1 MGVYERLGMRPIIN
15 ARGTNTR
22 LGGAQMEQAA
32 IEAMAEAAQEA
43 VPLEELQAVASN
55 IIAKI
60 TGAEAGY
67 VTSGASAGLTLG
79 TAACLTGLDVARM
92 NRLPHTAGMPNEVL
106 MARHQVSGY
115 DHAISAA
122 GAKIMEVGMP
132 NDTTPP
138 MEVHITEAWEFE
150 AAITENTVAIAYAA
164 RPGGHPPLEEVI
176 DIGKRYHIPVLLD
189 AAAQVPPVENLR
201 KFIAMGADLVTFSG
215 GKGIRGPQA
224 SGILCGRR
232 DLIAAAALQNLDMA
246 AIAFDTWNPPP
257 SFIPKEKLR
266 GIPQHGIGRG
276 MKVTKE
282 AIVGLLTALQLYTEE
297 KVSKDLKRSR
307 SFLEQIARPLQDVPG
322 VEIEW
327 TEYVSGGEPILVVK
341 LDEVKLGRSAA
352 EVSQGLQDG
361 APAIYVRESRLRQG
375 MLIIYPGNLNEE
387 RTKIVEQRLYRE
399 ITKK

>member
-1 MGVYERLGMRPIIN
+1 MGVYERLGVRPIIN
-15 ARGTNTR
+15 VRGTNTR

-32 IEAMAEAAQEA
+32 IEAMSEAAQEA
-43 VPLEELQAVASN
+43 VPLEELQAAASN

-201 KFIAMGADLVTFSG
+201 KFIAMGADLVAFSG

-232 DLIAAAALQNLDMA
+232 DLIAATAMQNLDMA

-266 GIPQHGIGRG
+266 GVPQHGIGRS

-282 AIVGLLTALQLYTEE
+282 AIVGLLTALQLYTKE
-297 KVSKDLKRSR
+297 KVSNDLKRSR
-307 SFLEQIARPLQDVPG
+307 AFLEQIAQPLEGVSG
-322 VEIEW
+322 VEMKW
-327 TEYVSGGEPILVVK
+327 TESISGGEPMLAVK

-387 RTKIVEQRLYRE
+387 RTKIVEQRLYME

>member
-1 MGVYERLGMRPIIN
+1 MGVYERLGVRPIIN

-22 LGGAQMEQAA
+22 LGGTQMEQAA

-43 VPLEELQAVASN
+43 VPLEELQAAASK
-55 IIAKI
+55 IIAEI

-67 VTSGASAGLTLG
+67 VTSGASAGLTLS
-79 TAACLTGLDVARM
+79 TAACLTGLDVALM

-115 DHAISAA
+115 VHAISAA
-122 GAKIMEVGMP
+122 GAKIVEVGMS

-150 AAITENTVAIAYAA
+150 ATITENTVAIAYAA
-164 RPGGHPPLEEVI
+164 RLGGHPPLEEVI
-176 DIGKRYHIPVLLD
+176 DIGKRYHIPVFLD

-201 KFIAMGADLVTFSG
+201 KFITMGADLVAFSG
-215 GKGIRGPQA
+215 GKGIKGPQA

-246 AIAFDTWNPPP
+246 AVAFDTWNPPP

-266 GIPQHGIGRG
+266 GVPQHGIGRG

-282 AIVGLLTALQLYTEE
+282 AIVGLLTALQLFTEE
-297 KVSKDLKRSR
+297 KLAGDLKQSR
-307 SFLEQIARPLQDVPG
+307 SFLEQIARPLQDIPG

-327 TEYVSGGEPILVVK
+327 TEYVSGGEPMLVVK

-352 EVSQGLQDG
+352 EVSQRLLGGD
-361 APAIYVRESRLRQG
+361 PPIYVREPYLRQG
-375 MLIIYPGNLNEE
+375 KLIIYPGNLNEE
-387 RTKIVEQRLYRE
+387 RTKIVEQRLYTE
-399 ITKK
+399 ITAK

>member
-1 MGVYERLGMRPIIN
+1 MGVYERLGVRPIIN
-15 ARGTNTR
+15 VRGTNTR

-32 IEAMAEAAQEA
+32 IEAMSEAAQEA
-43 VPLEELQAVASN
+43 VPLEELQAAASN

-92 NRLPHTAGMPNEVL
+92 NRLPHTTGMPNEVL

-122 GAKIMEVGMP
+122 GAKIVEVGMP

-266 GIPQHGIGRG
+266 GVPQHGIGRS

-282 AIVGLLTALQLYTEE
+282 AIVGLLIALQLYTEE

-327 TEYVSGGEPILVVK
+327 TEYISGGEPMLVVK

-375 MLIIYPGNLNEE
+375 MLIIYAGNLNEE

>member
-1 MGVYERLGMRPIIN
+1 MGVYERLGVRPIIN

-43 VPLEELQAVASN
+43 VPLEELQAAASN

-67 VTSGASAGLTLG
+67 VTSGASAALTLG
-79 TAACLTGLDVARM
+79 MAACLTGLDVARM

-122 GAKIMEVGMP
+122 GAKIVEVGMP

-201 KFIAMGADLVTFSG
+201 KFIAMGADLIAFSG

-232 DLIAAAALQNLDMA
+232 DLIAATALQNLDMA

-266 GIPQHGIGRG
+266 GVPQHGIGRS

-282 AIVGLLTALQLYTEE
+282 AIVGLLAALQLFTEE
-297 KVSKDLKRSR
+297 KVLRDLKRSR
-307 SFLEQIARPLQDVPG
+307 SFLEQIAQPLKGVSG
-322 VEIEW
+322 VEMKW
-327 TEYVSGGEPILVVK
+327 TEYISGGEPMLVVK

-352 EVSQGLQDG
+352 EVSQRLQDG
-361 APAIYVRESRLRQG
+361 APPIYVRESRLQQS

-387 RTKIVEQRLYRE
+387 RAKIVEQRLYSE

>member
-1 MGVYERLGMRPIIN
+1 MGVYERLGVRSIIN

-32 IEAMAEAAQEA
+32 IEAMAEAAQET
-43 VPLEELQAVASN
+43 VPLEELQAAASN

-67 VTSGASAGLTLG
+67 VTSGASAALTLG

-92 NRLPHTAGMPNEVL
+92 NRLPHTTGMPNEVL

-115 DHAISAA
+115 SHAISAA

-150 AAITENTVAIAYAA
+150 ASITENTVAIAYAA

-201 KFIAMGADLVTFSG
+201 KFIAMGADLVAFSG

-232 DLIAAAALQNLDMA
+232 DLIAAAAMQNLDMA

-266 GIPQHGIGRG
+266 GVPQHGIGRS

-297 KVSKDLKRSR
+297 KVSMDMKRSR
-307 SFLEQIARPLQDVPG
+307 AFLEQIAQPLEGVSG
-322 VEIEW
+322 VEMKW
-327 TEYVSGGEPILVVK
+327 TEFISGGEPMLAVK

-352 EVSQGLQDG
+352 EVSQRLQDG

-375 MLIIYPGNLNEE
+375 ILVIYAGNLNEE
-387 RTKIVEQRLYRE
+387 RTKIVEQRLYTE

>member
-1 MGVYERLGMRPIIN
+1 MGVYERLGVSSIIN

-32 IEAMAEAAQEA
+32 IEAMAEAAQET
-43 VPLEELQAVASN
+43 VPLEELQAAASN

-67 VTSGASAGLTLG
+67 VTSGASAALTLG

-92 NRLPHTAGMPNEVL
+92 NRLPHTTGMPNEVL

-115 DHAISAA
+115 SHAISAA

-150 AAITENTVAIAYAA
+150 ASITENTVAIAYAA

-201 KFIAMGADLVTFSG
+201 KFIAMGADLVAFSG

-232 DLIAAAALQNLDMA
+232 DLIAAAAMQNLDMA

-266 GIPQHGIGRG
+266 GVPQHGIGRS

-297 KVSKDLKRSR
+297 KVSMDMKRSR
-307 SFLEQIARPLQDVPG
+307 AFLEQIAQPLEGVSG
-322 VEIEW
+322 VEMKW
-327 TEYVSGGEPILVVK
+327 TEFISGGEPMLAVK

-352 EVSQGLQDG
+352 EVSQRLQDG

-375 MLIIYPGNLNEE
+375 ILVIYAGNLNEE
-387 RTKIVEQRLYRE
+387 RTKIVEQRLYTE

>member
-1 MGVYERLGMRPIIN
+1 MGVYERLGVRSIIN

-32 IEAMAEAAQEA
+32 IEAMAEAAQET
-43 VPLEELQAVASN
+43 VPLEELQAAASN

-67 VTSGASAGLTLG
+67 VTSGASAALTLG

-92 NRLPHTAGMPNEVL
+92 NRLPHTTGMPNEVL

-115 DHAISAA
+115 SHAISAA

-150 AAITENTVAIAYAA
+150 ASITENTVAIAYAA

-201 KFIAMGADLVTFSG
+201 KFIAMGADLVAFSG

-232 DLIAAAALQNLDMA
+232 DLIAAAAMQNLDMA

-266 GIPQHGIGRG
+266 GVPQHGIGRS

-297 KVSKDLKRSR
+297 KVSMDMKRSR
-307 SFLEQIARPLQDVPG
+307 AFLEQIAQPLEGVSG
-322 VEIEW
+322 VEMKW
-327 TEYVSGGEPILVVK
+327 TEFISGGEPMLAVK

-375 MLIIYPGNLNEE
+375 MLVIYAGNLNEE
-387 RTKIVEQRLYRE
+387 RTKIVEQRLYTE

>member
-1 MGVYERLGMRPIIN
+1 MGVYERLGVRPIIN

-43 VPLEELQAVASN
+43 VPLEELQAAASN

-67 VTSGASAGLTLG
+67 VTSGASAALTLG

-122 GAKIMEVGMP
+122 GAKIVEVGMP

-201 KFIAMGADLVTFSG
+201 KFIAMGADLVAFSG

-232 DLIAAAALQNLDMA
+232 DLIAATAMQNLDMA

-266 GIPQHGIGRG
+266 GVPQHGIGRS

-282 AIVGLLTALQLYTEE
+282 AIVGLLTALQLFTEE

-307 SFLEQIARPLQDVPG
+307 AFLEQIAQPLKGVSG
-322 VEIEW
+322 VEMKW
-327 TEYVSGGEPILVVK
+327 TEFISGGEPMLAVK

-352 EVSQGLQDG
+352 EVSQGLQSG
-361 APAIYVRESRLRQG
+361 APPIYVRESCLRQG
-375 MLIIYPGNLNEE
+375 MLIIYAGNLDEE
-387 RTKIVEQRLYRE
+387 RTKIVEQRLYAE

>member
-1 MGVYERLGMRPIIN
+1 MGVYERLGVRPIIN

-43 VPLEELQAVASN
+43 VPLEELQAAASN

-67 VTSGASAGLTLG
+67 VTSGASAALTLG
-79 TAACLTGLDVARM
+79 MAACLTGLDVARM
-92 NRLPHTAGMPNEVL
+92 NRLPHTTGMPNEVL

-115 DHAISAA
+115 SHAISAA
-122 GAKIMEVGMP
+122 GAKIVEVGMP

-150 AAITENTVAIAYAA
+150 ASITENTVAIAYAA
-164 RPGGHPPLEEVI
+164 RRGGHPPLEEVI
-176 DIGKRYHIPVLLD
+176 DIGKRYHLPVLID

-201 KFIAMGADLVTFSG
+201 KFIAMGADLVAFSG

-232 DLIAAAALQNLDMA
+232 DLIASAAMQNLDMA
-246 AIAFDTWNPPP
+246 AITFDTWNPPP

-266 GIPQHGIGRG
+266 GVPQHGIGRS

-282 AIVGLLTALQLYTEE
+282 AIVGLLTALHLYTEE
-297 KVSKDLKRSR
+297 KVSRDLKQSR
-307 SFLEQIARPLQDVPG
+307 AFLEQIAQPLKGVSG
-322 VEIEW
+322 VEMEW
-327 TEYVSGGEPILVVK
+327 TEYISGGEPMLVVK

-361 APAIYVRESRLRQG
+361 TPAIYVRESRLRQG
-375 MLIIYPGNLNEE
+375 ILVIYAGNLNEE
-387 RTKIVEQRLYRE
+387 RTKIVEQRLYTE

>member
-1 MGVYERLGMRPIIN
+1 MGVYERLGVRPIIN
-15 ARGTNTR
+15 VRGTNTR

-32 IEAMAEAAQEA
+32 IEAMSEAAQEA
-43 VPLEELQAVASN
+43 VPLEELQAAASN

-122 GAKIMEVGMP
+122 GAKIVEVGMP

-201 KFIAMGADLVTFSG
+201 RFTAMGADLVAFSG
-215 GKGIRGPQA
+215 GKGIKGPQA

-266 GIPQHGIGRG
+266 GVPQHGIGRS

-297 KVSKDLKRSR
+297 KVSRDLKRSR
-307 SFLEQIARPLQDVPG
+307 LFLEQIARPLKGVSG
-322 VEIEW
+322 VEMKW
-327 TEYVSGGEPILVVK
+327 TEYISGGEPMLVVK

-387 RTKIVEQRLYRE
+387 RTKIVEQRLYSE

>member
-1 MGVYERLGMRPIIN
+1 MGVYERLGMCPIIN
-15 ARGTNTR
+15 VRGTSTR

-43 VPLEELQAVASN
+43 VPLEELQAAASN

-67 VTSGASAGLTLG
+67 VTSGASAALTLG

-122 GAKIMEVGMP
+122 GAKIVEVGMP

-176 DIGKRYHIPVLLD
+176 DIGKQYHIPVLLD

-201 KFIAMGADLVTFSG
+201 KFIAMGADLVAFSG

-232 DLIAAAALQNLDMA
+232 DLIAAAAMQNLDMA

-266 GIPQHGIGRG
+266 GVPQHGIGRS

-297 KVSKDLKRSR
+297 KVSNDLKRSR
-307 SFLEQIARPLQDVPG
+307 TFLEQIAQPLEGVSG
-322 VEIEW
+322 VEMKW
-327 TEYVSGGEPILVVK
+327 TESISGGEPMLAVK

-375 MLIIYPGNLNEE
+375 MLIIYAGNLNEE
-387 RTKIVEQRLYRE
+387 RAKVVEQRLYTE

>member
-1 MGVYERLGMRPIIN
+1 MGVYERLGVRPIIN

-43 VPLEELQAVASN
+43 VPLEELQAAASN

-67 VTSGASAGLTLG
+67 VTSGASAALTLG
-79 TAACLTGLDVARM
+79 MAACLTGLDVARM
-92 NRLPHTAGMPNEVL
+92 NRLPHTTGMPNEVL

-115 DHAISAA
+115 SHAISAA
-122 GAKIMEVGMP
+122 GAKIVEVGMP

-150 AAITENTVAIAYAA
+150 ASITENTVAIAYAA
-164 RPGGHPPLEEVI
+164 RRGGHPPLEEVI
-176 DIGKRYHIPVLLD
+176 DIGKRYHLPVLID

-201 KFIAMGADLVTFSG
+201 KFIAMGVDLVAFSG

-232 DLIAAAALQNLDMA
+232 DLIAAAAMQNLDMA

-266 GIPQHGIGRG
+266 GVPQHGIGRS

-282 AIVGLLTALQLYTEE
+282 AIVGLLTALHLYTEE
-297 KVSKDLKRSR
+297 KVSRDLKQSR
-307 SFLEQIARPLQDVPG
+307 AFLEQIAQPLKGVSG
-322 VEIEW
+322 VEMEW
-327 TEYVSGGEPILVVK
+327 TEYISGGEPMLVVK

-375 MLIIYPGNLNEE
+375 ILVIYAGNLNEE
-387 RTKIVEQRLYRE
+387 RTKIVEQRLYTE

>member
-67 VTSGASAGLTLG
+67 VTSGASAALTLG

-122 GAKIMEVGMP
+122 GAKIVEVGMP

-201 KFIAMGADLVTFSG
+201 KFIAMGADLVAFSG

-232 DLIAAAALQNLDMA
+232 DLIAATAMQNLDMA
-246 AIAFDTWNPPP
+246 AITFDTWNPPP

-266 GIPQHGIGRG
+266 GVPQHGIGRS

-297 KVSKDLKRSR
+297 KVSNDLKRSR
-307 SFLEQIARPLQDVPG
+307 AFLEQIAQPLEGVSG
-322 VEIEW
+322 VEMKW
-327 TEYVSGGEPILVVK
+327 TESISGGEPMLAVK

-387 RTKIVEQRLYRE
+387 RTKIVEQRLYME

>member
-1 MGVYERLGMRPIIN
+1 MGVYERLGVRSIIN

-32 IEAMAEAAQEA
+32 IEAMAEAAQET
-43 VPLEELQAVASN
+43 VPLEELQAAASN

-67 VTSGASAGLTLG
+67 VTSGASAALTLG

-92 NRLPHTAGMPNEVL
+92 NRLPHTTGMPNEVL

-115 DHAISAA
+115 SHAISAA

-150 AAITENTVAIAYAA
+150 ASITENTVAIAYAA

-201 KFIAMGADLVTFSG
+201 KFIAMGADLVAFSG

-232 DLIAAAALQNLDMA
+232 DLIAAAAMQNLDMA

-266 GIPQHGIGRG
+266 GVPQHGIGRS

-297 KVSKDLKRSR
+297 KVSMDMKRSR
-307 SFLEQIARPLQDVPG
+307 AFLEQIAQPLEGVSG
-322 VEIEW
+322 VEMKW
-327 TEYVSGGEPILVVK
+327 TEFISGGEPMLAVK

-352 EVSQGLQDG
+352 EVSQRLQDG

-375 MLIIYPGNLNEE
+375 MLIIYAGNLNEE
-387 RTKIVEQRLYRE
+387 RTKIVEQRLYSE

>member
-1 MGVYERLGMRPIIN
+1 MGVYERLGVRSIIN

-32 IEAMAEAAQEA
+32 IEAMAEAAQET
-43 VPLEELQAVASN
+43 VPLEELQAAASN

-67 VTSGASAGLTLG
+67 VTSGASAALTLG

-92 NRLPHTAGMPNEVL
+92 NRLPHTTGMPNEVL

-122 GAKIMEVGMP
+122 GAKIVEVGMP

-189 AAAQVPPVENLR
+189 AAAQVPPVENLH
-201 KFIAMGADLVTFSG
+201 KFIAMGADLVAFSG

-232 DLIAAAALQNLDMA
+232 DLIAAAAMQNLDMA

-266 GIPQHGIGRG
+266 GVPQHGIGRS

-282 AIVGLLTALQLYTEE
+282 AIVGLLTALHLYTEE
-297 KVSKDLKRSR
+297 KVSRDLKQSR
-307 SFLEQIARPLQDVPG
+307 AFLEQIAQPLKGVSG
-322 VEIEW
+322 VEMEW
-327 TEYVSGGEPILVVK
+327 TEYISGGEPMLVVK

-375 MLIIYPGNLNEE
+375 ILVIYAGNLNEE
-387 RTKIVEQRLYRE
+387 RTKIVEQRLYTE

>member
-1 MGVYERLGMRPIIN
+1 MGVYECLGVRPIIN
-15 ARGTNTR
+15 VRGTNTR

-32 IEAMAEAAQEA
+32 IEAMSEAAQEA
-43 VPLEELQAVASN
+43 VPLEELQAAASN

-92 NRLPHTAGMPNEVL
+92 NRLPYTTGMPNEVL

-122 GAKIMEVGMP
+122 GAKIVEVGMP

-138 MEVHITEAWEFE
+138 TEVYIIKAWEFE

-266 GIPQHGIGRG
+266 GIPQHGIGRS

-322 VEIEW
+322 AEIEW

-387 RTKIVEQRLYRE
+387 QTKIVEQRLYRE

>member
-1 MGVYERLGMRPIIN
+1 MGVYERLGVRPIIN

-43 VPLEELQAVASN
+43 VPLEELQAAASN

-67 VTSGASAGLTLG
+67 VTSGASAALTLG

-122 GAKIMEVGMP
+122 GAKIVEVGMP

-201 KFIAMGADLVTFSG
+201 KFIAMGADLVAFSG

-232 DLIAAAALQNLDMA
+232 DLIAAAAMQSLDMA

-266 GIPQHGIGRG
+266 GVPQHGIGRG
-276 MKVTKE
+276 MKATKE

-297 KVSKDLKRSR
+297 KVSRDLKRSR
-307 SFLEQIARPLQDVPG
+307 AFLEQIAQPLKGVSG
-322 VEIEW
+322 VEMKW
-327 TEYVSGGEPILVVK
+327 TEFISGGEPMLAVK

-361 APAIYVRESRLRQG
+361 VPAIYVRESRLRQG
-375 MLIIYPGNLNEE
+375 ILVIYAGNLNEE
-387 RTKIVEQRLYRE
+387 RTKIVEQRLYTE

>member
-1 MGVYERLGMRPIIN
+1 MGVYERLGVRPIIN

-67 VTSGASAGLTLG
+67 VTSGASAALTLG

-92 NRLPHTAGMPNEVL
+92 NRLPHTNGMPNEVL

-122 GAKIMEVGMP
+122 GAKIVEVGMP

-138 MEVHITEAWEFE
+138 TEVHITEAWEFE

-176 DIGKRYHIPVLLD
+176 DVGKRYHIPVLLD

-201 KFIAMGADLVTFSG
+201 KFTAMGADLVAFSG

-266 GIPQHGIGRG
+266 GIPQHGIGRS

-297 KVSKDLKRSR
+297 KVSRDLKRSR
-307 SFLEQIARPLQDVPG
+307 AFLEQIARPLKGVSG
-322 VEIEW
+322 VEMEW
-327 TEYVSGGEPILVVK
+327 TESVSGGEPMLVVK
-341 LDEVKLGRSAA
+341 LDEVKLERSAA
-352 EVSQGLQDG
+352 EVSQGLQGG
-361 APAIYVRESRLRQG
+361 APPIYVRESRLRQG

-387 RTKIVEQRLYRE
+387 RTKIVEQRLYTE

>member
-1 MGVYERLGMRPIIN
+1 MGVYERLGMSPIIN

-67 VTSGASAGLTLG
+67 VTSGASAALTLG
-79 TAACLTGLDVARM
+79 AAACLTGLDVARM

-150 AAITENTVAIAYAA
+150 ASITENTVAIAYAA

-201 KFIAMGADLVTFSG
+201 KFIAMGADLVAFSG

-232 DLIAAAALQNLDMA
+232 DLIAAAAMQNLDMA

-266 GIPQHGIGRG
+266 GVPQHGIGRS

-297 KVSKDLKRSR
+297 KVSRDLKRSR
-307 SFLEQIARPLQDVPG
+307 AFLEQIAQPLKGVSG
-322 VEIEW
+322 VEMKW
-327 TEYVSGGEPILVVK
+327 TEYISGGEPMLVVK

-361 APAIYVRESRLRQG
+361 APAIYVRESRLQQG
-375 MLIIYPGNLNEE
+375 MLIIYAGNLNEE
-387 RTKIVEQRLYRE
+387 RTKIVEQRLYTE